1 MKKSAVLLGG
11 VCLLAL
17 IGGGVMMMNS
27 KGGGVSLVK
36 ASYWDEN
43 TSINAAD
50 EKGELPLIKA
60 VKANDVAGAKFL
72 LEKGADIN
80 TKDKAGLS
88 ALDIAFD
95 NHNNDMIETLLAN
108 SNQKL
113 EDAKYVGKA
122 IEANDAKLL
131 EFILK
136 NGGDANKAL
145 EIKGRYRP
153 DEELDYTDPRVV
165 SPLKKAVDENK
176 PEIAKVLLENGAKG
190 ASYFLE
196 KELLKA
202 DIAMVEVLAEYAGNL
217 RNMAVKGMD
226 LLVSTA
232 NEGSPELL
240 AFLLKKNAGDANEA
254 LSRLLTYRED
264 SHFNEAV
271 KMFLEAGATPKLEIL
286 PQMIKKGNQEI
297 FEEIAGC
304 LIDPNITIE
313 QSQQSLLRYSVENG
327 YDKVVDFLLEHKANI
342 WQEDKDGKSA
352 LMVAVQNMNKNP
364 EIYQKLKKQIKE
376 INETGYRGE
385 TLLML
390 VASTGDYKE
399 FENIVSAGGDIWQRD
414 LEGKTVMMY
423 AAEGNGTKIINY
435 LATKGDNV
443 NTGDK
448 EGKTALMYA
457 AESAQKESSEAL
469 IRHKADIKAVD
480 HEGRAAIMYAA
491 KSGSAEILNM
501 LLDAGERTAIKD
513 NRGKNVLMYA
523 AEGGHIST
531 LSALKERSIETVAQ
545 DFDGVSVLSYA
556 VQSDNPEAVR
566 FLLDNGARREI
577 EDKKGYHPITWALQ
591 SGNKEIFDMLIGTGI
606 GTMTA
611 QTRDNGKTLSI
622 YAMEGKNKDLIS
634 WATENLQQLI
644 NVKDRFGRS
653 FFMLLAKDGR
663 PDVVREALST
673 RANVNAKDNQGKSVL
688 MYAAQGEAAVN
699 LISILPYINEEFY
712 SDERDNEGRSA
723 LMYAVGGQYN
733 QSIKQQ
739 RLLQHKANVN
749 GQDNEGKSVLMYA
762 VGNPYARVDAQA
774 VRELIDEGAD
784 VNAKD
789 SEGKTALMYAAQNP
803 NANAKVVETLL
814 DAKADIK
821 AVDNNN
827 QTVLMYAAESG
838 DISKF
843 KLLIEKGAEKGGKTK
858 DGDTVQSIADQVNHC
873 FAKAVKGIL

>member
-27 KGGGVSLVK
+27 KEGGVSLVK
-36 ASYWDEN
+36 ASYWDEK

-80 TKDKAGLS
+80 AKDAVGLS
-88 ALDIAFD
+88 ALDIAF
-95 NHNNDMIETLLAN
+95 NNNNAQMVEALLT
-108 SNQKL
+108 SSHQKL

-122 IEANDAKLL
+122 IEANDAELLKL
-131 EFILK
+131 ILK

-153 DEELDYTDPRVV
+153 DEELDYTDPRVI
-165 SPLKKAVDENK
+165 SPLKKAVEENK
-176 PEIAKVLLENGAKG
+176 SEMAKILLENGAKG
-190 ASYFLE
+190 ARYFLE

-202 DIAMVEVLAEYAGNL
+202 DAPMVEVLADYAGNL
-217 RNMAVKGMD
+217 RDMAVKGMD
-226 LLVSTA
+226 LLVATA

-240 AFLLKKNAGDANEA
+240 VYLLKKNAGDANEA
-254 LSRLLTYRED
+254 LSRLLVYRED

-271 KMFLEAGATPKLEIL
+271 KMFLEAGATPKTQALL
-286 PQMIKKGNQEI
+286 QMIKKGNQEV
-297 FEEIAGC
+297 FEEIASC
-304 LIDPNITIE
+304 LINPNITLE
-313 QSQQSLLRYSVENG
+313 QQEQSLLRYSVENG
-327 YDKVVDFLLEHKANI
+327 NEKMVDFLLKHQADI

-352 LMVAVQNMNKNP
+352 LDVAVQNMNKYP
-364 EIYQKLKKQIKE
+364 QIYQKMKKQIKE

-390 VASTGDYKE
+390 VAKTGDYKE
-399 FENIVSAGGDIWQRD
+399 FENIVSLGGDIWQRD
-414 LEGKTVMMY
+414 LEGKTALMY
-423 AAEGNGTKIINY
+423 ASEGNGMKIINY
-435 LATKGDNV
+435 LVTKGDNV

-448 EGKTALMYA
+448 NGKTPLMYA
-457 AESAQKESSEAL
+457 AESAQKESAETL
-469 IRHKADIKAVD
+469 IRHKADIKALD
-480 HEGRAAIMYAA
+480 NEGRAAIMYAA
-491 KSGSAEILNM
+491 KSGSYEILNI

-523 AEGGHIST
+523 AEGGHMST
-531 LSALKERSIETVAQ
+531 LNALKERSIEAAVQ
-545 DFDGVSVLSYA
+545 DNDGVSALSYA
-556 VQSDNPEAVR
+556 VQSGNVDAVK

-591 SGNKEIFDMLIGTGI
+591 SGNKEIFDLVIGTGI
-606 GTMTA
+606 GTLST
-611 QTRDNGKTLSI
+611 QTKDNGKSLSI
-622 YAMEGKNKDLIS
+622 YAIEGKNKDLIS
-634 WATENLQQLI
+634 WCTDHLQSLI

-663 PDVVREALST
+663 PDVVREALM
-673 RANVNAKDNQGKSVL
+673 AHGNVEAKDNQGKSVL

-712 SDERDNEGRSA
+712 SDERDNDGRSA
-723 LMYAVGGQYN
+723 LMYAVSGKYN

-749 GQDNEGKSVLMYA
+749 GRDNEGKSVLMYA
-762 VGNPYARVDAQA
+762 VGNTFARVDAEA
-774 VRELIDEGAD
+774 VRELIEYGAD
-784 VNAKD
+784 VNEKD
-789 SEGKTALMYAAQNP
+789 DEGKTALMYAAQNP
-803 NANAKVVETLL
+803 NANTKVVETLL
-814 DAKADIK
+814 RAKADIK
-821 AVDNNN
+821 AVDHNGK
-827 QTVLMYAAESG
+827 TVLMYAAESG

-843 KLLIEKGAEKGGKTK
+843 RLLIEKGAEKGGKTK
-858 DGDTVQSIADQVNHC
+858 EGETVQSIADQVNHC